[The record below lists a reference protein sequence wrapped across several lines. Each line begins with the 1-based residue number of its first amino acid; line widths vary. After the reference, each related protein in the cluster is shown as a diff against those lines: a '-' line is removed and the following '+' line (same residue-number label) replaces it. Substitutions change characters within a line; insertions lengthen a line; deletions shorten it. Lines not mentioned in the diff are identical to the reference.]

1 MALNVPAR
9 ALHQQPHRPLDS
21 GKPGV
26 GGHASPPTMFH
37 IPEYHDED
45 AFSAVGRD
53 LPDHKL
59 NWQEI
64 AGDGKEPDS
73 SVHSETTGT
82 GAQELRH
89 RIGSDPPL
97 PQSEP
102 PDEVGTFRGRSQSA
116 PPILWAAQRYG
127 RELRRM
133 SDEFDWTLRVRLAH
147 PTGSF
152 SMGKRIQES
161 FMVYV

>member
-1 MALNVPAR
+1 
-9 ALHQQPHRPLDS
+9 
-21 GKPGV
+21 
-26 GGHASPPTMFH
+26 MFH

-133 SDEFDWTLRVRLAH
+133 SDEFDWTLQAIPKPLSAVTASQMCQTSGWKETLNSWLRRSSPGL
-147 PTGSF
+147 PRSPP
-152 SMGKRIQES
+152 
-161 FMVYV
+161 